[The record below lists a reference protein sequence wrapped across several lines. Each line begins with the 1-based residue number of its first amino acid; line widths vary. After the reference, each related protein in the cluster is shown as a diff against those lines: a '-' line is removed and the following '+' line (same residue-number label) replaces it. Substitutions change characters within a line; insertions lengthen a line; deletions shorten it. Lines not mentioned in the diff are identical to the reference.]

1 MFSGDATLLNEVAI
15 GTSHASQRIRVDK
28 IASVTSL
35 VPLKSSELEVC
46 SHISKPKSGDLVVVR
61 VISENK
67 NYNQLE
73 LVHGRLAKIQS
84 QDVLVGVLGAR
95 RALKGFV
102 GEVPGRLDEGD
113 QLHLLNMGGVIGRC
127 TGFHH
132 ELGGPIRVEFL
143 GGLLLRG
150 RQANLSDWA
159 IPSVK
164 NITHSAPLVI
174 VAGTCMH
181 AGKTHAAAELIK
193 NFSRSGQKVAAAKLS
208 GVACQKDT
216 LNMQDHGAFS
226 TLTFHDCG
234 LPSTVGV
241 QELAVVAK
249 SIIARLNEE
258 SPDVIVVE
266 LGDGIIGGY
275 NVDSIL
281 VDEELRQFFGALV
294 FCASDFVGAWGGI
307 ELLRRKG
314 LEIDVVTGSC
324 TDSAMGVELIEN
336 RFGVRAAN
344 ALVAGPV
351 LHGIVEDCLHK
362 WRSQHCN

>member
-1 MFSGDATLLNEVAI
+1 MFSGDSALLNEFAPMTHQTRAKV
-15 GTSHASQRIRVDK
+15 RVDK

-35 VPLKSSELEVC
+35 VPLSANELDIC
-46 SHISKPKSGDLVVVR
+46 PQLPRPKSGDLVVVR

-102 GEVPGRLDEGD
+102 GEVPGRLEEGD

-143 GGLLLRG
+143 GGVLIRG

-159 IPSVK
+159 IPTVRSL
-164 NITHSAPLVI
+164 THSAPLVI

-193 NFSRSGQKVAAAKLS
+193 NFSRSGQRVAAAKLS

-226 TLTFHDCG
+226 TMTFHDCG

-249 SIIARLNEE
+249 SIVARLNEE

-281 VDEELRQFFGALV
+281 VDDELRQFFGAIV
-294 FCASDFVGAWGGI
+294 FCASDFVGAWGGL
-307 ELLRRKG
+307 ELLRQKG

-324 TDSAMGVELIEN
+324 TDSAMGVELIES

-351 LHGIVEDCLHK
+351 LHGIVEDRIQR